1 VDGWFL
7 TADAETVYAQHQ
19 QYDVPLIIGM
29 MADEGSAFPGY
40 TGAHVATLREKSIA
54 GVDQVL
60 AQRAAADGGVAYAY
74 YFERAIPWP
83 EHPEFGAFHSGELPY
98 VFDNQRLLNR
108 PWTDA
113 DRKLASVV
121 SSYWVNFAS
130 LGDPNGNRSGL
141 PKWLPYKPGSRT
153 FMVLGETVGEK
164 TFTQ

>member
-1 VDGWFL
+1 
-7 TADAETVYAQHQ
+7 
-19 QYDVPLIIGM
+19 M
-29 MADEGSAFPGY
+29 
-40 TGAHVATLREKSIA
+40 
-54 GVDQVL
+54 DQVL
-60 AQRAAADGGVAYAY
+60 AQRAAAGGSVAYAY

-153 FMVLGETVGEK
+153 FMVLGETVGER
-164 TFTQ
+164 TLTR